1 MLFVLLLGLLLVP
14 VLFIILNN
22 EIKSETYYWPDS
34 SSTELFEYD
43 YIADVYYEYLKDY
56 RIELNYRDGVIEQL
70 RIIEDMNIPKGR
82 ENQMDDLNKFYE
94 KHKESDIFNHD
105 IVSFEYGERYIGQH
119 DTLVMGLVIT
129 VNCKDIDL
137 DKHKGLI
144 NFLGLQDSLDGNLL
158 IYDLYK
164 NNLLNLGFEVFK

>member
-1 MLFVLLLGLLLVP
+1 
-14 VLFIILNN
+14 
-22 EIKSETYYWPDS
+22 
-34 SSTELFEYD
+34 
-43 YIADVYYEYLKDY
+43 
-56 RIELNYRDGVIEQL
+56 
-70 RIIEDMNIPKGR
+70 MNIPKGR